1 MMTPSPAPPPGVLDA
16 LRARLA
22 ALEPRAA
29 WGVWGFGDARV
40 DDCLA
45 GRGLALGALHEV
57 AATGIE
63 GETGAACAGFLAGV
77 LGGLTRERPGRVF
90 WIGEVA
96 DLHPAGLLGLGL
108 DPGCVVQVQTPDDA
122 GTLAALETVL
132 RGGAAVAAVGEI
144 GRVGRIAGRRLQLAC
159 LKHGVTGFVLR
170 RFPYGR
176 KGAEE
181 AAGSAVTRWRVA
193 PAPSALEGDSGR
205 SRFAAAGDPGRPRW
219 RVELVHARGG
229 VEGAWIMEAMDMTG
243 GFDAA
248 HPFRVVAELADAAVA
263 APDARAGWRSAG

>member
-1 MMTPSPAPPPGVLDA
+1 MMSPSPAVLDA

-77 LGGLTRERPGRVF
+77 LAGLTREKAGRVF

-108 DPGCVVQVQTPDDA
+108 DPGCVVQVQTPDDE

-193 PAPSALEGDSGR
+193 PAPSALE
-205 SRFAAAGDPGRPRW
+205 AKDPGRPRW

-263 APDARAGWRSAG
+263 APERAHGWRSAG